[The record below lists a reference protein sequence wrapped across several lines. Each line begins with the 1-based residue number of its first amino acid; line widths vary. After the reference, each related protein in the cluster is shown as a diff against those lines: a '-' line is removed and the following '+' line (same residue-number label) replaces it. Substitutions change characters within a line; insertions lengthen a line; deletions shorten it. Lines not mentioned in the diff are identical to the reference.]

1 MGETRYL
8 QGPDILM
15 RRRSLLFLLL
25 TLLRPMGLDGQSV
38 TFHEHVAPIIY
49 GNCTE
54 CHREGEVGPMPFTT
68 YAEVAAYGEF
78 IELSLIHI

>member
-38 TFHEHVAPIIY
+38 TVSDVLFLLGLY
-49 GNCTE
+49 GTPCE
-54 CHREGEVGPMPFTT
+54 
-68 YAEVAAYGEF
+68 
-78 IELSLIHI
+78 